1 VVEQKAQAAAQM
13 HGSFPTN
20 VPHSVRTEEVQAK
33 GTDGSVFGPSMA
45 AVLLI
50 VTPLL
55 CLSVRQE
62 GRIDIQKARVTDA
75 LQIAMLTENIP

>member
-55 CLSVRQE
+55 CLSVR
-62 GRIDIQKARVTDA
+62 
-75 LQIAMLTENIP
+75 